1 MTIKLFDLENGV
13 IKATEHCYT
22 INWLHDIMVNYP
34 DNYLKIYTYIFYMT
48 CPNPELN
55 PFFNM
60 PEDDKEDLIIQ
71 SIDLDVSTDDQLI
84 VKAIEKC
91 TILYTTP
98 TLRAYNGI
106 AKMLDNLSYYME
118 TANITAGRD
127 GNINS
132 LIAAAKNFQ
141 AIRESFKGVLKDL
154 EAEQSK
160 TSVRGGQN
168 LGYDQL

>member
-1 MTIKLFDLENGV
+1 MTIKLFEVENGV
-13 IKATEHCYT
+13 VKATEHCYT
-22 INWLHDIMVNYP
+22 IKWLNDIMINYP
-34 DNYLKIYTYIFYMT
+34 DNYLKIYGYIFYMT

-55 PFFNM
+55 PFFNV
-60 PEDDKEDLIIQ
+60 PEDDKEDLVLEAVNLDIPVN
-71 SIDLDVSTDDQLI
+71 SDLISL
-84 VKAIEKC
+84 AIRKC
-91 TILYTTP
+91 TELYTTP
-98 TLRAYNGI
+98 TLRAYSGI
-106 AKMLDNLSYYME
+106 SKMLDKLSYYME
-118 TANITAGRD
+118 TAPITAGRD

-132 LIAAAKNFQ
+132 LLAAAKNFQ

>member
-1 MTIKLFDLENGV
+1 
-13 IKATEHCYT
+13 
-22 INWLHDIMVNYP
+22 MVNYP
-34 DNYLKIYTYIFYMT
+34 DNHLKVYAYIFYMT

-55 PFFNM
+55 PFFNA
-60 PEDDKEDLIIQ
+60 PEDDKEDLIVE
-71 SIDLDVSTDDQLI
+71 SIGLDVSTDDDLI
-84 VKAIEKC
+84 THAIKKC
-91 TILYTTP
+91 LTLYTTP

>member
-1 MTIKLFDLENGV
+1 MTIKLFEVENGV
-13 IKATEHCYT
+13 VKATEHCYT
-22 INWLHDIMVNYP
+22 IKWLHDIMINYP
-34 DNYLKIYTYIFYMT
+34 DNHLKIYAYIFYMT

-55 PFFNM
+55 PFFNT
-60 PEDDKEDLIIQ
+60 PEDEKEDIIVE
-71 SIDLDVSTDDQLI
+71 SIDLDVSTDDLLI
-84 VKAIEKC
+84 RTAIGKC
-91 TILYTTP
+91 TQLYETP

-118 TANITAGRD
+118 NTTITAGRD

-132 LIAAAKNFQ
+132 LISAAKNFQ

-154 EAEQSK
+154 EAEQNK

-168 LGYDQL
+168 LAYDG

>member
-60 PEDDKEDLIIQ
+60 PDDDKEDLIIE
-71 SIDLDVSTDDQLI
+71 SIGLDVSTDDDLI

-91 TILYTTP
+91 DILYTTP

-106 AKMLDNLSYYME
+106 AKMLDNLSYYMG

-132 LIAAAKNFQ
+132 LVAAAKNYD
-141 AIRESFKGVLKDL
+141 AIRASFKGAYKDL
-154 EAEQSK
+154 LEEQNKS
-160 TSVRGGQN
+160 SVRGGQS

>member
-1 MTIKLFDLENGV
+1 MTIKLFEVENGV
-13 IKATEHCYT
+13 VKATEHCYT
-22 INWLHDIMVNYP
+22 IKWLQDIMVNYP
-34 DNYLKIYTYIFYMT
+34 DNYLKIYGYIFYMT

-55 PFFNM
+55 PFFNV
-60 PEDDKEDLIIQ
+60 PEDDKEDLVLEAVNLDIPVN
-71 SIDLDVSTDDQLI
+71 SDLISL
-84 VKAIEKC
+84 AIRKC
-91 TILYTTP
+91 TELYTTP
-98 TLRAYNGI
+98 TLRAYSGI
-106 AKMLDNLSYYME
+106 SKMLDKLSYYME
-118 TANITAGRD
+118 TAPITAGRD

-132 LIAAAKNFQ
+132 LLAAAKNFQ

>member
-60 PEDDKEDLIIQ
+60 PDDDKEDLIVE
-71 SIDLDVSTDDQLI
+71 SIGLDVSTDDDLI

-91 TILYTTP
+91 DILYTTP

-106 AKMLDNLSYYME
+106 AKMLDNLSYYMG

-132 LIAAAKNFQ
+132 LVAAAKNYD
-141 AIRESFKGVLKDL
+141 AIRASFKGAYKDL
-154 EAEQSK
+154 QEEQNKS
-160 TSVRGGQN
+160 SVRGGQS

>member
-1 MTIKLFDLENGV
+1 MTIKLFELENGV

-22 INWLHDIMVNYP
+22 IDWLKNIMDNYP
-34 DNYLKIYTYIFYMT
+34 DSYLKIYAYVFYMT

-55 PFFNM
+55 PFFNT
-60 PEDDKEDLIIQ
+60 PAEDKEDIIISSLKLEIPVEDDLIR
-71 SIDLDVSTDDQLI
+71 LAV
-84 VKAIEKC
+84 EKC
-91 TILYTTP
+91 ILLYTSP

-106 AKMLDNLSYYME
+106 SQMLDKLSYYME
-118 TANITAGRD
+118 TAPITAGRD

-132 LIAAAKNFQ
+132 LLAAAKNFQ
-141 AIRESFKGVLKDL
+141 AIRESFKGVLRDL

-168 LGYDQL
+168 LGYDQA

>member
-1 MTIKLFDLENGV
+1 MTIKLFEVENGV
-13 IKATEHCYT
+13 VKPTEHCYT
-22 INWLHDIMVNYP
+22 INWLHDIMINYP
-34 DNYLKIYTYIFYMT
+34 DNHLKVYAYIFYMT

-55 PFFNM
+55 PFFNV
-60 PEDDKEDLIIQ
+60 PEDDKEDIIVN
-71 SIDLDVSTDDQLI
+71 SIGMDVSTDGDLI
-84 VKAIEKC
+84 INAIQKC
-91 TILYTTP
+91 LTLYTTP

-106 AKMLDNLSYYME
+106 AKMLDNLSHYME

>member
-1 MTIKLFDLENGV
+1 MTIKLFELENGV

-22 INWLHDIMVNYP
+22 IDWLHDIMINYP
-34 DNYLKIYTYIFYMT
+34 DNYLKIYAYIFYMT

-60 PEDDKEDLIIQ
+60 PDEDKEDLIIE
-71 SIDLDVSTDDQLI
+71 SLKLEIPMDDQLI
-84 VKAIEKC
+84 TRAVDKC
-91 TILYTTP
+91 TILYTSP

-106 AKMLDNLSYYME
+106 SKMLDKLSYYME
-118 TANITAGRD
+118 TAPITAGRD

-132 LIAAAKNFQ
+132 LLAAAKNFQ

>member
-1 MTIKLFDLENGV
+1 MIIKLFEVENGV
-13 IKATEHCYT
+13 VKATEHCYT
-22 INWLHDIMVNYP
+22 INWLSDIMTNYP
-34 DNYLKIYTYIFYMT
+34 DNYLKIYAYIFYMT
-48 CPNPELN
+48 CPNPEQN

-60 PEDDKEDLIIQ
+60 PEEDKEDMIIS
-71 SIDLDVSTDDQLI
+71 SIGLDVSTDDHLITTAIAKCNQL
-84 VKAIEKC
+84 
-91 TILYTTP
+91 YMTP

>member
-1 MTIKLFDLENGV
+1 
-13 IKATEHCYT
+13 
-22 INWLHDIMVNYP
+22 
-34 DNYLKIYTYIFYMT
+34 MT
-48 CPNPELN
+48 CPNPEMN

-60 PEDDKEDLIIQ
+60 PEDEKEDMIVE
-71 SIDLDVSTDDQLI
+71 SVGLDVSTDDNLI
-84 VKAIEKC
+84 TTAVEKC
-91 TILYTTP
+91 TVLYTTP

-106 AKMLDNLSYYME
+106 AKMLDNLSHYME

-168 LGYDQL
+168 LAYDG

>member
-1 MTIKLFDLENGV
+1 MIIKLFDLENGV

-60 PEDDKEDLIIQ
+60 PDDDKEDLIIE
-71 SIDLDVSTDDQLI
+71 SIGLDVSTDDDLI

-91 TILYTTP
+91 DILYTTP

-106 AKMLDNLSYYME
+106 AKMLDNLSYYMG

-132 LIAAAKNFQ
+132 LVAAAKNYD
-141 AIRESFKGVLKDL
+141 AIRASFKGAYKDL
-154 EAEQSK
+154 LEEQNKS
-160 TSVRGGQN
+160 SVRGGQS

>member
-1 MTIKLFDLENGV
+1 MIIKLFDLENGV

-60 PEDDKEDLIIQ
+60 PDDDKEDLIIE
-71 SIDLDVSTDDQLI
+71 SIGLDVSTDDDLI

-91 TILYTTP
+91 DILYTTP

-106 AKMLDNLSYYME
+106 AKMLDNLSYYMG

-132 LIAAAKNFQ
+132 LVAAAKNYD
-141 AIRESFKGVLKDL
+141 AIRASFKGAYKDL
-154 EAEQSK
+154 LEEQNKS
-160 TSVRGGQN
+160 SVRGGQN
-168 LGYDQL
+168 LAYDDF

>member
-1 MTIKLFDLENGV
+1 MTIKLFEVENGV
-13 IKATEHCYT
+13 VKATEHCHT
-22 INWLHDIMVNYP
+22 IKWLQDIMINYP
-34 DNYLKIYTYIFYMT
+34 DTYLKIYTYIFYLT

-55 PFFNM
+55 PFFNV
-60 PEDDKEDLIIQ
+60 PEDDKEDLILEAVGVDIP
-71 SIDLDVSTDDQLI
+71 TDGALI
-84 VKAIEKC
+84 VNAIRKC
-91 TILYTTP
+91 TELYTTP

-106 AKMLDNLSYYME
+106 SKMLDKLSYYME
-118 TANITAGRD
+118 TAPITAGRD

-132 LIAAAKNFQ
+132 LLAAAKNFQ

>member
-1 MTIKLFDLENGV
+1 MTIKLFDIENGV
-13 IKATEHCYT
+13 VKATEHCYT

-34 DNYLKIYTYIFYMT
+34 DNHLKIYAYIFYMT

-60 PEDDKEDLIIQ
+60 QEDDKEDVILE
-71 SIDLDVSTDDQLI
+71 SIDLDVSTDDALI
-84 VKAIEKC
+84 TKAIEKC

-106 AKMLDNLSYYME
+106 AKMLDRLSYYME

-132 LIAAAKNFQ
+132 LITAAKNFQ
-141 AIRESFKGVLKDL
+141 SIRESFKGVLKDL

>member
-1 MTIKLFDLENGV
+1 MTIKLFDVENGV
-13 IKATEHCYT
+13 VKATEHCYT
-22 INWLHDIMVNYP
+22 LNWLHDIMVNYP
-34 DNYLKIYTYIFYMT
+34 DNHLKIYSYIFYMT

-55 PFFNM
+55 PFFNL
-60 PEDDKEDLIIQ
+60 PEEDKEEMIVESIGLDISVDNELIQ
-71 SIDLDVSTDDQLI
+71 T
-84 VKAIEKC
+84 AIIKC
-91 TILYTTP
+91 NKLYETP

-118 TANITAGRD
+118 HTNITAGRD

-132 LIAAAKNFQ
+132 LISAAKSFQ

-168 LGYDQL
+168 LAYDG